1 MHLGCYPPKIC
12 ILLFLLDITVV
23 PREIEE
29 TGCAF
34 FFWRGGGGVWG
45 GGGGGV
51 GGGGWGENKE
61 HYGLCEYGLLNAG
74 YILVKK
80 KGAALGSIF

>member
-29 TGCAF
+29 NGYAF
-34 FFWRGGGGVWG
+34 FFWRRGG
-45 GGGGGV
+45 
-51 GGGGWGENKE
+51 GENKE

-80 KGAALGSIF
+80 KKGAALGSIF

>member
-29 TGCAF
+29 NGYAF
-34 FFWRGGGGVWG
+34 FFG

-51 GGGGWGENKE
+51 GGEQRALWSMLIWVVECRI
-61 HYGLCEYGLLNAG
+61 YSC
-74 YILVKK
+74 KK
-80 KGAALGSIF
+80 KKERH

>member
-29 TGCAF
+29 NGCAF
-34 FFWRGGGGVWG
+34 FFLAGGAGGLG
-45 GGGGGV
+45 GGGGRT
-51 GGGGWGENKE
+51 K
-61 HYGLCEYGLLNAG
+61 
-74 YILVKK
+74 
-80 KGAALGSIF
+80 SIMVYVNMGC